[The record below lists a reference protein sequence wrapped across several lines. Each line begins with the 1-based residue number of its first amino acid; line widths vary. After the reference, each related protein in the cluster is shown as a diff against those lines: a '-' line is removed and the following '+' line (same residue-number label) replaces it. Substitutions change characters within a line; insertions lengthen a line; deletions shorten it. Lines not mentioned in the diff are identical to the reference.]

1 MEFNASHRALV
12 AIEQTGLLTEDEQ
25 TGAKKTLQA
34 AALTYVAATAT
45 ALAQL
50 LRLIVLFGNRDN
62 RRRD

>member
-1 MEFNASHRALV
+1 VEFNASHRAMV

-25 TGAKKTLQA
+25 NGARKTLRA

-50 LRLIVLFGNRDN
+50 LRLIILFGDRGN